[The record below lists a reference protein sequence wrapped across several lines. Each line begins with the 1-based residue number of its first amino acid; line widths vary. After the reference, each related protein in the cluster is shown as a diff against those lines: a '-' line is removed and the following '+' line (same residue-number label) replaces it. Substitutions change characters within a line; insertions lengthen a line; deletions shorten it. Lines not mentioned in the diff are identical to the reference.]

1 MKKIFFK
8 IHKHNIYNLTYIK
21 MTTLITTNCMNV
33 SFDDLVF
40 HNPTN
45 GLFEAVYNFPNNYQ
59 MSVKT
64 ERLELVSPD
73 NRQYYVLHPN
83 RYVVN
88 ILFNGKPVQTPINS
102 RGEYHF
108 QNENQVTQRMK
119 QLLLWIEYNINENEE
134 TRQIDLQGLR
144 LE

>member
-1 MKKIFFK
+1 MSASSTPPTTPTTTHMTSLCMK
-8 IHKHNIYNLTYIK
+8 
-21 MTTLITTNCMNV
+21 V
-33 SFDDLVF
+33 SFEDLVF

-59 MSVKT
+59 YVVKT
-64 ERLELVSPD
+64 EKVESVSHD
-73 NRQYYVLHPN
+73 NRYYYVLYPN
-83 RYVVN
+83 KYSVN
-88 ILFNGKPVQTPINS
+88 VLFHGKPVSTPINS

-108 QNENQVTQRMK
+108 QTENQVTQRMK

-134 TRQIDLQGLR
+134 TRDIDLRGLR

>member
-1 MKKIFFK
+1 
-8 IHKHNIYNLTYIK
+8 
-21 MTTLITTNCMNV
+21 MTTPTIPMTTSCMKV
-33 SFDDLVF
+33 SFEDLVF

-59 MSVKT
+59 MVIKT
-64 ERLELVSPD
+64 EKVESVSPD
-73 NRQYYVLHPN
+73 NRYYYVLYPN
-83 RYVVN
+83 KYSVN
-88 ILFNGKPVQTPINS
+88 VLFNGKSVSTPINS

-108 QNENQVTQRMK
+108 QSDNQVTQRMK

-134 TRQIDLQGLR
+134 TREIDLKGLR

>member
-1 MKKIFFK
+1 MKKYFFK

-21 MTTLITTNCMNV
+21 MTTPITTSSMAV

-40 HNPTN
+40 HNPRN
-45 GLFEAVYNFPNNYQ
+45 GLFESIYNFPNNYQ

-64 ERLELVSPD
+64 ERLDLVSPD
-73 NRQYYVLHPN
+73 NRSYYVLHPN
-83 RYVVN
+83 KYVVN
-88 ILFNGKPVQTPINS
+88 VLFNGKPVQTPINS

-119 QLLLWIEYNINENEE
+119 QLLLWIQYNINENEE
-134 TRQIDLQGLR
+134 TRQIDLSGLR

>member
-1 MKKIFFK
+1 
-8 IHKHNIYNLTYIK
+8 
-21 MTTLITTNCMNV
+21 MTTPITPITSNSMHV

-40 HNPTN
+40 HNPTH

-59 MSVKT
+59 ISVKT
-64 ERLELVSPD
+64 ERLNLVSPD
-73 NRQYYVLHPN
+73 NKHYYSIYPN

-88 ILFNGKPVQTPINS
+88 VLFNGKPVQTPINS

-119 QLLLWIEYNINENEE
+119 QLLLWIQYNINENEE
-134 TRQIDLQGLR
+134 TREINLEGLR

>member
-1 MKKIFFK
+1 
-8 IHKHNIYNLTYIK
+8 
-21 MTTLITTNCMNV
+21 MTTHFIPITSKTSATTNCMNV

-45 GLFEAVYNFPNNYQ
+45 GLFEAVYDFPNNYQ

-64 ERLELVSPD
+64 ERIDLLSPD
-73 NRQYYVLHPN
+73 NRSYYVIHPN

-88 ILFNGKPVQTPINS
+88 ILFNGKPVKTPINS
-102 RGEYHF
+102 RGEYNF

-119 QLLLWIEYNINENEE
+119 QLLLWIQYNINENEE
-134 TRQIDLQGLR
+134 TRTIDLTGLR

>member
-1 MKKIFFK
+1 
-8 IHKHNIYNLTYIK
+8 
-21 MTTLITTNCMNV
+21 MTTSITSISMNI
-33 SFDDLVF
+33 SFEDLVF

-45 GLFEAVYNFPNNYQ
+45 GLFEAIYDFPNNYQ

-64 ERLELVSPD
+64 ERMNLVSPD
-73 NRQYYVLHPN
+73 NHQYYVLHPN
-83 RYVVN
+83 KYVVN

-108 QNENQVTQRMK
+108 QNENQVTNRMK
-119 QLLLWIEYNINENEE
+119 QLLLWIQYNINENEE
-134 TRQIDLQGLR
+134 TRYIDLRGLR